1 MATKLAS
8 MINCGKSFIHFT
20 RNVNTV
26 HFCKNLNLFLEH
38 VTQVESLLE
47 TVLKTVENFHIDNC
61 TIEINKFFLL
71 LLVLVVVVVVV
82 LLILFFYFRQREVV
96 ANRPYSIY

>member
-26 HFCKNLNLFLEH
+26 HFVRTLFLEH

-71 LLVLVVVVVVV
+71 LLVLVVVVVVLL
-82 LLILFFYFRQREVV
+82 LLILSFYFRQPEVV
-96 ANRPYSIY
+96 GNRAYSIY